1 MSNTLRAHKIPQEK
15 IVEDAIN
22 LLSQQIWCWGKDIQ
36 KSEGNW
42 LLEIGFSRIELPAD
56 REGSSV
62 YSLKISKNKCIYLR
76 AFGILYVDTKYGSI
90 FLPRYE
96 FLPEYTE
103 ESTLDK
109 PPWTKKDLPKLKVPT
124 KSQKNNCD
132 SLMLDLLIW
141 IRNYEENIVRKL
153 GIEYREETLIDWDN
167 GRRVVIPAQQIIPQ
181 WKIIE
186 SAVLD
191 NKLG

>member
-1 MSNTLRAHKIPQEK
+1 MSSTLKAHKIHQEK

-22 LLSQQIWCWGKDIQ
+22 LLSQQIWCWGKDIE

-42 LLEIGFSRIELPAD
+42 LLEIGFSRLELPAD

-132 SLMLDLLIW
+132 SLMLDLLMW
-141 IRNYEENIVRKL
+141 IRNYEENIVHKL
-153 GIEYREETLIDWDN
+153 GIEYREKTLIDWDN
-167 GRRVVIPAQQIIPQ
+167 GRRIVIPAQQIISQ

>member
-191 NKLG
+191 NKLS

>member
-22 LLSQQIWCWGKDIQ
+22 LLSQQIWCWGKDIE

-132 SLMLDLLIW
+132 SLMLDLLMW

-167 GRRVVIPAQQIIPQ
+167 GRRIVIPAQQIIPQ

>member
-1 MSNTLRAHKIPQEK
+1 MSSTLKIQQVDQKK

-22 LLSQQIWCWGKDIQ
+22 LLSQQIWCWGKDIE

-42 LLEIGFSRIELPAD
+42 LLEIGFSRIELPND
-56 REGSSV
+56 REGTSV
-62 YSLKISKNKCIYLR
+62 YSLNISENRCIYLR
-76 AFGILYVDTKYGSI
+76 AFGILQVDTKYGSI

-103 ESTLDK
+103 QTTLDK
-109 PPWTKKDLPKLKVPT
+109 PPWTKKDLPKLKIPT
-124 KSQKNNCD
+124 KSQRNNCD

-141 IRNYEENIVRKL
+141 IRNYEEYIVQKL

-167 GRRVVIPAQQIIPQ
+167 GHRVLIPAQQIISQ
-181 WKIIE
+181 WSMIE
-186 SAVLD
+186 SAVLE
-191 NKLG
+191 NKLY

>member
-1 MSNTLRAHKIPQEK
+1 MSSTLKSQQVEQKK

-22 LLSQQIWCWGKDIQ
+22 LLSQQIWCWGKDIE

-42 LLEIGFSRIELPAD
+42 LLEIGFSRLELPAD

-132 SLMLDLLIW
+132 SLMLDLLMW
-141 IRNYEENIVRKL
+141 IRNYEENIVHKL

-167 GRRVVIPAQQIIPQ
+167 GRRIVIPAQQIISQ

>member
-1 MSNTLRAHKIPQEK
+1 MSSTLKAHKIHQEK

-22 LLSQQIWCWGKDIQ
+22 LLSQQIWCWGKDIE

-42 LLEIGFSRIELPAD
+42 LLEIGFSRLELPAD

-62 YSLKISKNKCIYLR
+62 YLLKISENKCIYLR

-132 SLMLDLLIW
+132 SLMLDLLMW
-141 IRNYEENIVRKL
+141 IRNYEENIVHKL

-167 GRRVVIPAQQIIPQ
+167 GRRIVIPAQQIISQ

>member
-1 MSNTLRAHKIPQEK
+1 MSSTLKAHKIHQEK

-22 LLSQQIWCWGKDIQ
+22 LLSQQIWCWGKDIE

-42 LLEIGFSRIELPAD
+42 LLEIGFSRLELPAD

-62 YSLKISKNKCIYLR
+62 YSLKISENKCIYLR

-132 SLMLDLLIW
+132 SLMLDLLMW
-141 IRNYEENIVRKL
+141 IRNYEENIVHKL

-167 GRRVVIPAQQIIPQ
+167 GRRIVIPAQQIISQ